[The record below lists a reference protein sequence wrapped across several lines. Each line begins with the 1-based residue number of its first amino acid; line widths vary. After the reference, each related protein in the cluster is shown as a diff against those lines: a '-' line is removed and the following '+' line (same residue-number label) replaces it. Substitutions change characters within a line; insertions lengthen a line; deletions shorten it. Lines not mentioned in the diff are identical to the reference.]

1 VEETGMSEGE
11 TWQDTPP
18 VPSSKLEECPR
29 LLRLAFDEP
38 DERCSFEEFLLS
50 TQILGMNEP
59 RTSFYV
65 DPRRKRRW
73 FAVIVCSTQNPPFRN
88 KNCNIKLQNKTET
101 AEVNTTLLLTSTT

>member
-1 VEETGMSEGE
+1 MEETGMSEGE

-29 LLRLAFDEP
+29 LLGLAFDEP

-73 FAVIVCSTQNPPFRN
+73 FAVIVCSTQTRLSGT
-88 KNCNIKLQNKTET
+88 KVVT
-101 AEVNTTLLLTSTT
+101 